1 MPTTMPSVVPHPMQL
16 SNLAT
21 AVRMRSQEGSSPLS
35 SPIQKPAPN
44 RKPRKKRVDLHG
56 KLEAMS
62 DEPLADLLRAQTQ
75 PWTPEEDHLIVQMV
89 EQVGHKWSAIATL
102 LPGRTDN
109 GVRNRW
115 NRLDRCEHT
124 HGTPHSLTSQQPS
137 PTGQPPL
144 SRVHASTPPHSHPQ
158 CQPRMPSFDSPSLDT
173 SHTSRLTPSR
183 RLKHLMHVS
192 PRTCTTPRLTPACT
206 PCDRAQREKQK
217 DTTDGEDSLS
227 YRCRRCGLP
236 KRGHTC
242 LALTSEPP
250 LLPPL
255 LPHVTEALHGSIEQQ
270 FELFDEVR
278 GPASR
283 PNCCFEA
290 SHNTHPNL
298 TLPSP

>member
-115 NRLDRCEHT
+115 NRLHRCEHT
-124 HGTPHSLTSQQPS
+124 HGTAHSLTSQQPSGS

-183 RLKHLMHVS
+183 RLKHLICTSHPGHVRRLAS
-192 PRTCTTPRLTPACT
+192 PRRARLVTGHNARSRRTPPMGRIRFRTAAAAAACPSEAT
-206 PCDRAQREKQK
+206 RA
-217 DTTDGEDSLS
+217 
-227 YRCRRCGLP
+227 
-236 KRGHTC
+236 
-242 LALTSEPP
+242 
-250 LLPPL
+250 
-255 LPHVTEALHGSIEQQ
+255 
-270 FELFDEVR
+270 
-278 GPASR
+278 
-283 PNCCFEA
+283 
-290 SHNTHPNL
+290 
-298 TLPSP
+298 

>member
-1 MPTTMPSVVPHPMQL
+1 MPTTMPSVLPHPMQL

-115 NRLDRCEHT
+115 NRLDRCC
-124 HGTPHSLTSQQPS
+124 P
-137 PTGQPPL
+137 
-144 SRVHASTPPHSHPQ
+144 A
-158 CQPRMPSFDSPSLDT
+158 FDSPLST
-173 SHTSRLTPSR
+173 RLTPHALTNALTPPQAPDAHHPGHVRRLTSPRRARLVTGHNARSR
-183 RLKHLMHVS
+183 RTPPMGRIRFRTAAAAAACPSEATRALRSRRSHRCFRRCCLTS
-192 PRTCTTPRLTPACT
+192 PRRCMAASSSSSNCSTRCE
-206 PCDRAQREKQK
+206 AQLQ
-217 DTTDGEDSLS
+217 
-227 YRCRRCGLP
+227 
-236 KRGHTC
+236 
-242 LALTSEPP
+242 
-250 LLPPL
+250 
-255 LPHVTEALHGSIEQQ
+255 
-270 FELFDEVR
+270 
-278 GPASR
+278 
-283 PNCCFEA
+283 
-290 SHNTHPNL
+290 
-298 TLPSP
+298 

>member
-1 MPTTMPSVVPHPMQL
+1 MPTTMLSAVPHPMQL

-62 DEPLADLLRAQTQ
+62 EEPLADLLRAQTQ

-89 EQVGHKWSAIATL
+89 ERVGHKWSAIATL

-124 HGTPHSLTSQQPS
+124 HGTLHPLTSQQPPPSAATLS
-137 PTGQPPL
+137 PLHTL
-144 SRVHASTPPHSHPQ
+144 PHSHRVPA
-158 CQPRMPSFDSPSLDT
+158 PHHPTDSSSLDT
-173 SHTSRLTPSR
+173 PHTSHLTPHLKPSR

-192 PRTCTTPRLTPACT
+192 PQSRRPPRLIPR
-206 PCDRAQREKQK
+206 RARLVSQGATRE
-217 DTTDGEDSLS
+217 TEG
-227 YRCRRCGLP
+227 YHG
-236 KRGHTC
+236 RGGF
-242 LALTSEPP
+242 AFVP
-250 LLPPL
+250 LPPL
-255 LPHVTEALHGSIEQQ
+255 RPAQAGPHVPRTHVGAAAAAAAAAAHHRVVAWQHRAAVRT
-270 FELFDEVR
+270 VR
-278 GPASR
+278 GAR
-283 PNCCFEA
+283 PSLKTEP
-290 SHNTHPNL
+290 SHTRPL

>member
-1 MPTTMPSVVPHPMQL
+1 MPTTMPSVLPHPMQL

-124 HGTPHSLTSQQPS
+124 HGTAHSLTSQQPS

-158 CQPRMPSFDSPSLDT
+158 CQPRMPSFDSPSLVR
-173 SHTSRLTPSR
+173 RLTSPRRARLVTGHNARSR
-183 RLKHLMHVS
+183 RTPPMGRIRF
-192 PRTCTTPRLTPACT
+192 RTAAAAAACPSEAT
-206 PCDRAQREKQK
+206 RASR
-217 DTTDGEDSLS
+217 SRRS
-227 YRCRRCGLP
+227 HRCFRRCC
-236 KRGHTC
+236 R
-242 LALTSEPP
+242 TS
-250 LLPPL
+250 LRRCMAASSSSSNCS
-255 LPHVTEALHGSIEQQ
+255 TRCEAQLQ
-270 FELFDEVR
+270 
-278 GPASR
+278 
-283 PNCCFEA
+283 
-290 SHNTHPNL
+290 
-298 TLPSP
+298 